1 MHEAVKWRVEKLGVM
16 EELFLYERPVP
27 GARSSEQHTFSPYI
41 FEKTLRNSCFSHPR
55 VGVR

>member
-41 FEKTLRNSCFSHPR
+41 FGKKLNEILVSLIREWE
-55 VGVR
+55 

>member
-27 GARSSEQHTFSPYI
+27 GARSTEQHTFSPYI
-41 FEKTLRNSCFSHPR
+41 FGKKLNEILVSLIREWE
-55 VGVR
+55 